1 MKEIRKNFMKLNN
14 QEDREEYLL
23 TLDKISDKTKEAKDF
38 EKLSFYLLDIPIRID
53 VCRQMKLNYFP
64 RTQWIK
70 LYSTIKQI
78 HHLLRES
85 EEDDLVENIRLFED
99 TNNAN
104 ENVSSAVT
112 EEVVYLSL
120 KSYLILIEGEIKKAL
135 VFLESTSVEYYE
147 RLQDLIG
154 LVDVMYKI
162 SKELQIK
169 DGYEKDAAELAF
181 KVLENAYFMDS
192 GLIERIKK
200 ELKVDV

>member
-1 MKEIRKNFMKLNN
+1 
-14 QEDREEYLL
+14 
-23 TLDKISDKTKEAKDF
+23 
-38 EKLSFYLLDIPIRID
+38 
-53 VCRQMKLNYFP
+53 MKLNYFP
-64 RTQWIK
+64 RAQWLK

-78 HHLLRES
+78 HYLLRES

-99 TNNAN
+99 TNSTN
-104 ENVSSAVT
+104 EDASVSVT
-112 EEVVYLSL
+112 EEAIYLSL
-120 KSYLILIEGEIKKAL
+120 KSYLILIEGQIKKSL
-135 VFLESTSVEYYE
+135 IFLESTAVEYYE

-154 LVDVMYKI
+154 LVDVMYRI

-200 ELKVDV
+200 ELKVDVEFL